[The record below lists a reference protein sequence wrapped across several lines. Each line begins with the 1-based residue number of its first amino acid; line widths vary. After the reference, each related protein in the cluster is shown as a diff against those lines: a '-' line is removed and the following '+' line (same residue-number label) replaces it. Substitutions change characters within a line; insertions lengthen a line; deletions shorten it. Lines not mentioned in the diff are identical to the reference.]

1 MRVLSA
7 SLSAWAFAFCAR
19 AIRLAF
25 LRAYYPPRFLRVC
38 YPPRA
43 WVLSAPHDDL
53 HVLSAVHACAI
64 RLAFCACAIL
74 QQRHNIACAILQQ
87 QHNIQAHVRHR
98 ERRTLLSSQAHGRA
112 RRNRRRINQTTTA
125 QSSLS
130 ATLTMT
136 TSTLMEYFIM
146 DTNPS
151 TAFLPGGPIGTK
163 LLPGRPYDGYAGWDF
178 SERPGQTD
186 GTHRSAPGRTRRG
199 ANGRTRQ
206 RDGTSRRLLGSRR
219 VSSIAD
225 ADRCHRPRL
234 LGGIISNHFI
244 QTFVDYL
251 RSQHNDKNEKV
262 RAGMS
267 C

>member
-1 MRVLSA
+1 
-7 SLSAWAFAFCAR
+7 
-19 AIRLAF
+19 
-25 LRAYYPPRFLRVC
+25 
-38 YPPRA
+38 
-43 WVLSAPHDDL
+43 
-53 HVLSAVHACAI
+53 
-64 RLAFCACAIL
+64 
-74 QQRHNIACAILQQ
+74 
-87 QHNIQAHVRHR
+87 
-98 ERRTLLSSQAHGRA
+98 
-112 RRNRRRINQTTTA
+112 
-125 QSSLS
+125 
-130 ATLTMT
+130 MT
-136 TSTLMEYFIM
+136 TLVDCFIM
-146 DTNPS
+146 VTNPS
-151 TAFLPGGPIGTK
+151 TAFLPGGPNGTK

-251 RSQHNDKNEKV
+251 RSQHNTSYVCNAVMKGER
-262 RAGMS
+262 RADSEGSDDGEQPGTDMLFGKQLNAS
-267 C
+267 NLEDAI